1 MRQFAP
7 LQKLRVIW
15 QQRERAHIDGTLLL
29 CIRFHLYFFPVFYS
43 EKLAGLV
50 LFCFKISEDMKTT
63 RTVHEYSTFIL
74 FPKFQ
79 FQISYKINKNILFFH
94 LTYRDVEISLNL
106 GAVQIHKERV

>member
-1 MRQFAP
+1 
-7 LQKLRVIW
+7 
-15 QQRERAHIDGTLLL
+15 
-29 CIRFHLYFFPVFYS
+29 
-43 EKLAGLV
+43 
-50 LFCFKISEDMKTT
+50 MKTT